1 MIFIII
7 ITAVVRGEKTRK
19 DFSRLL
25 RQHRAAVIIQKQY
38 KGRISRNIYKDVYD
52 ASVLLQSGTK
62 FVSYIVAGPLA
73 VQGYWKDRPLLKSL
87 WSFSDMSE
95 TMYPLITLS

>member
-1 MIFIII
+1 MIVIII
-7 ITAVVRGEKTRK
+7 IAAVVRGEKTRK

-62 FVSYIVAGPLA
+62 FFSFIVASPLY
-73 VQGYWKDRPLLKSL
+73 VEGDFFSCSVLFVELLCTRQIVNIGL
-87 WSFSDMSE
+87 F
-95 TMYPLITLS
+95 

>member
-1 MIFIII
+1 MILIII

-19 DFSRLL
+19 YFSRLL

-38 KGRISRNIYKDVYD
+38 KGRINRNIYKDVYD

-62 FVSYIVAGPLA
+62 FFSFIVVVPLA
-73 VQGYWKDRPLLKSL
+73 VQGFFYYSVCGNSL
-87 WSFSDMSE
+87 CTSD
-95 TMYPLITLS
+95 